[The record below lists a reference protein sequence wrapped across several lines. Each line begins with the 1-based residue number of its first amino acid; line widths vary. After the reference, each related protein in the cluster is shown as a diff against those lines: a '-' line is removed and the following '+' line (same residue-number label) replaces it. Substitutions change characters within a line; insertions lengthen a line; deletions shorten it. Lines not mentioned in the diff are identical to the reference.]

1 MSLLQ
6 QNETEL
12 DDAAKGEE
20 LTKGTS
26 NIGKAVIVS
35 TIALSIAAFVYIYA
49 GEKPP
54 KATGEI
60 LNMWAHP
67 IHTETSGFDASGAP
81 MAKESFDQ
89 VFVFTQV
96 RLHNQS
102 DVPLFLENVLTNVTE
117 PDKVHVDSSYAANKS
132 DYDRIWVA
140 YPNLQIPHGPA
151 LSPLDTEI
159 QPGQT
164 VEGTV
169 VSAYQMTKQV
179 WDARTGLDMTFVFR
193 YQPSLKLTPHVPVI
207 DR

>member
-6 QNETEL
+6 QDTTEL

-26 NIGKAVIVS
+26 NIGKAAVVS
-35 TIALSIAAFVYIYA
+35 TIALSIAAFVYVYA
-49 GEKPP
+49 NQKPP
-54 KATGEI
+54 MATGEI

-67 IHTETSGFDASGAP
+67 IHTETSGFDANGAP
-81 MAKESFDQ
+81 MAKETFDQ

-102 DVPLFLENVLTNVTE
+102 NSPLFLVNVLTDMTE
-117 PDKVHVDSSYAANKS
+117 GDKTNIDSSYAANKG
-132 DYDRIWVA
+132 DYERFFVA
-140 YPNLQIPHGPA
+140 YPDTQIPHGPA
-151 LSPLDTEI
+151 LSPLDTVIE
-159 QPGQT
+159 PGQT

-169 VSAYQMTKQV
+169 VSAFKMTKQV
-179 WDARTGLDMTFVFR
+179 WDTRSGLDLTFSFK
-193 YQPSLKLTPHVPVI
+193 YQPSLKLTPRIPVI

>member
-6 QNETEL
+6 HDTTEL

-20 LTKGTS
+20 YTKGTTQL
-26 NIGKAVIVS
+26 GKAVIIS
-35 TIALSIAAFVYIYA
+35 TIAISIAIFFYIYA

-54 KATGEI
+54 LATGEV

-67 IHTETSGFDASGAP
+67 IHTETSGFDANGAP
-81 MAKESFDQ
+81 MVKETFDQ
-89 VFVFTQV
+89 MFVFTQV

-102 DVPLFLENVLTNVTE
+102 KVPLFLVNVLTNLAEQGKLT
-117 PDKVHVDSSYAANKS
+117 SSYAANKG
-132 DYDRIWVA
+132 DYGRIWVA
-140 YPNLQIPHGPA
+140 YPDLQIPHGPA

-169 VSAYQMTKQV
+169 VSAFQMTRQE
-179 WDARTGLDMTFVFR
+179 WDARKGLDLTFSFR
-193 YQPSLKLTPHVPVI
+193 YQPSLTLTPHAAVI

>member
-6 QNETEL
+6 QDTTGL

-20 LTKGTS
+20 LTKGTT
-26 NIGKAVIVS
+26 NLGKAVIIS
-35 TIALSIAAFVYIYA
+35 TIALSIAAFVYVYA
-49 GEKPP
+49 NEKPP
-54 KATGEI
+54 MATGEI
-60 LNMWAHP
+60 LNIWAHP
-67 IHTETSGFDASGAP
+67 IHTETSGFDANGAP

-102 DVPLFLENVLTNVTE
+102 KAPLFLINVLTNFTGQ
-117 PDKVHVDSSYAANKS
+117 DGNITLNYAANKM
-132 DYDRIWVA
+132 DYDRVWVA
-140 YPNLQIPHGPA
+140 YPDIQVPHGPA
-151 LSPLDTEI
+151 LSPLDTMI

-169 VSAYQMTKQV
+169 VSAFKMTKQE
-179 WDARTGLDMTFVFR
+179 WDARKGLDMTYVFR

>member
-6 QNETEL
+6 QDKTEL

-26 NIGKAVIVS
+26 NIGKAVIVA

-60 LNMWAHP
+60 LNIWAHP
-67 IHTETSGFDASGAP
+67 IHTETSGFDANGAP
-81 MAKESFDQ
+81 IAKESFDQ

-102 DVPLFLENVLTNVTE
+102 NIPLFLENVLTNLTE
-117 PDKVHVDSSYAANKS
+117 QDKIVSSYAANKG

-140 YPNLQIPHGPA
+140 YPSLQIPHGPA

-169 VSAYQMTKQV
+169 VSAFKMTKQE
-179 WDARTGLDMTFVFR
+179 WDARKGLDMTFVFR

>member
-6 QNETEL
+6 QDTTEL

-20 LTKGTS
+20 YTKGTT
-26 NIGKAVIVS
+26 NLGKAAIIS
-35 TIALSIAAFVYIYA
+35 TIALSIAAFVYIYT

-54 KATGEI
+54 MATGEI
-60 LNMWAHP
+60 LNIWAHP
-67 IHTETSGFDASGAP
+67 IHTDTSGFDANGAP

-89 VFVFTQV
+89 MFVFSQV

-102 DVPLFLENVLTNVTE
+102 NVPLFLINVLTDFTAQDGNIT
-117 PDKVHVDSSYAANKS
+117 SNYAANKG
-132 DYDRIWVA
+132 DYDRFFVA
-140 YPNLQIPHGPA
+140 YPDTQIPHGPA
-151 LSPLDTEI
+151 LSPLDTVI

-169 VSAYQMTKQV
+169 VSAYKMTKQG
-179 WDARTGLDMTFVFR
+179 WDARKGLELTFIFR

>member
-6 QNETEL
+6 QDTTEL

-20 LTKGTS
+20 LTKGTT
-26 NIGKAVIVS
+26 NLGKAVIIS
-35 TIALSIAAFVYIYA
+35 TIALSIAAFVYVYA
-49 GEKPP
+49 NEKPP
-54 KATGEI
+54 MATGEI
-60 LNMWAHP
+60 LNIWAHP
-67 IHTETSGFDASGAP
+67 IHTETSGFDANGAP

-102 DVPLFLENVLTNVTE
+102 KVPLFLINALTNFTGQ
-117 PDKVHVDSSYAANKS
+117 DGNITMNYAANKM

-140 YPNLQIPHGPA
+140 YPDLQVPHGPA
-151 LSPLDTEI
+151 LSPLDTVI

-164 VEGTV
+164 VEGTI
-169 VSAYQMTKQV
+169 VSAFKMTKQD
-179 WDARTGLDMTFVFR
+179 WDARKGLDFAFSFR
-193 YQPSLKLTPHVPVI
+193 YQPSLKLAPHVPVI

>member
-6 QNETEL
+6 QDVTEL

-26 NIGKAVIVS
+26 NLGKAIIIS
-35 TIALSIAAFVYIYA
+35 TIALSIAAFVYVYS

-54 KATGEI
+54 KATGEV
-60 LNMWAHP
+60 LNIWAHP
-67 IHTETSGFDASGAP
+67 IHTDTSGFDANGAP

-89 VFVFTQV
+89 VWVFSQV

-102 DVPLFLENVLTNVTE
+102 DVPLFLINALTNFTGQ
-117 PDKVHVDSSYAANKS
+117 DGNITMNYAANKG
-132 DYDRIWVA
+132 DYERFFVA
-140 YPNLQIPHGPA
+140 YPDTGVPHGPV
-151 LSPLDTEI
+151 LSPLDTVI

-164 VEGTV
+164 VEGTI
-169 VSAYQMTKQV
+169 VSAFKMTKQDF
-179 WDARTGLDMTFVFR
+179 DARKGLDLTFSFR
-193 YQPSLKLTPHVPVI
+193 YQPSLKLTPKVPVI

>member
-6 QNETEL
+6 QDTTEL

-20 LTKGTS
+20 FTKGTTHL
-26 NIGKAVIVS
+26 GKAVIIS

-49 GEKPP
+49 NEKPP
-54 KATGEI
+54 MATGEI

-67 IHTETSGFDASGAP
+67 IHTETSGFDANGAP

-102 DVPLFLENVLTNVTE
+102 KGPLFLINALTNFTGQ
-117 PDKVHVDSSYAANKS
+117 DGNITMNYAANKA
-132 DYDRIWVA
+132 DYDRVWVA
-140 YPNLQIPHGPA
+140 YPDLQVPHGPA
-151 LSPLDTEI
+151 LSSLDTVIE
-159 QPGQT
+159 PGQT
-164 VEGTV
+164 VEGTI
-169 VSAYQMTKQV
+169 VSAFKMTKQE
-179 WDARTGLDMTFVFR
+179 WDARKGLDLTFSFR
-193 YQPSLKLTPHVPVI
+193 YQPSLKLTPKAPVI